1 METQNRFF
9 EIYSYLGCSFY
20 DSNIV
25 SFYKKMAGMVMYKY
39 KLDAVIT
46 TIIQTREQLEKLKEI
61 FPTLVEISVDVSDE
75 EEKLILKELEM
86 LEKIVKS
93 ISYGNE
99 NDKNN

>member
-1 METQNRFF
+1 
-9 EIYSYLGCSFY
+9 
-20 DSNIV
+20 
-25 SFYKKMAGMVMYKY
+25 MYKY

>member
-9 EIYSYLGCSFY
+9 EIYSYLGRSFY